1 MPSIL
6 SADFANLQTAIESV
20 PSSDAIHVDVMDNHF
35 VPNLTLGL
43 PVVESIRKITDKMLD
58 IHLMIEQPDRWA
70 PAYAE
75 AGAESVT
82 FHVEAAGAPV
92 RLSHELRRRG
102 ARAAATRS
110 GRPRPARASS
120 ASRRRPT

>member
-43 PVVESIRKITDKMLD
+43 PVVESIRKITDKILD

-70 PAYAE
+70 P
-75 AGAESVT
+75 G
-82 FHVEAAGAPV
+82 
-92 RLSHELRRRG
+92 
-102 ARAAATRS
+102 TRMLERNRS
-110 GRPRPARASS
+110 PFTWRPLPHRCG
-120 ASRRRPT
+120 